1 MTEGSADRLWLEIA
15 DSLDRLSAEWNRI
28 AGSLA
33 EIKALKNLDPGL
45 ALTPATADRLM
56 DSFAGESKVS
66 RDTMA
71 ELGQVLQAAG
81 Q

>member
-1 MTEGSADRLWLEIA
+1 MTESSADCLWLEIA

-33 EIKALKNLDPGL
+33 EIKALKNRDPGL
-45 ALTPATADRLM
+45 ALAPATADRLM
-56 DSFAGESKVS
+56 DSFTGESKVS

-71 ELGQVLQAAG
+71 ELGQVLQVAG